1 MDEDVSN
8 FALSKVFPL
17 IFLVAVFYFILSIL
31 YLVYYF
37 FIRKNYRYI
46 EDNTKEETC
55 LLCTEANCSKKQN
68 KYNISNDFFGP
79 NVVYNEKI
87 KIKSNLEIIE
97 DHLNNLKPNIIEDNE
112 SINSTLNK
120 DSKNS
125 KKSKNSSKNTHKSS
139 KSYLSSNSTD
149 TYINIDDKA
158 YNTSKSEKNSTY
170 NDIKYGRYGSTKV
183 YNGKVK
189 SNKFIENEKKLNSYK
204 SINKKD
210 QKAYQN
216 YVSFNNVFKER
227 NKCTCDCHNKEYSKI
242 RVKFDT
248 LDFVSK
254 NDHEFIYW
262 SFYICLQITAL
273 MVILFGVFS
282 VFPS

>member
-8 FALSKVFPL
+8 FVLLKVFPL
-17 IFLVAVFYFILSIL
+17 IFWIAVVYFVLSIL
-31 YLVYYF
+31 YLIYYF

-46 EDNTKEETC
+46 EDNSKEESC

-68 KYNISNDFFGP
+68 RYTISHNYFGP
-79 NVVYNEKI
+79 NTVYNEKI
-87 KIKSNLEIIE
+87 RIKNNLEIIE
-97 DHLNNLKPNIIEDNE
+97 DHINNLKPNIMEDDND
-112 SINSTLNK
+112 STLNSTLNHN
-120 DSKNS
+120 SKNT
-125 KKSKNSSKNTHKSS
+125 NNSKNTHKSN
-139 KSYLSSNSTD
+139 KSLLSSNSND
-149 TYINIDDKA
+149 TYINIVD
-158 YNTSKSEKNSTY
+158 EKTYNSTKSDKNGTY
-170 NDIKYGRYGSTKV
+170 NSIKYGRYGSTKV

-204 SINKKD
+204 SINKKSEE
-210 QKAYQN
+210 AYQSN
-216 YVSFNNVFKER
+216 LSFSNVFKER
-227 NKCTCDCHNKEYSKI
+227 DKCTCECHNKEYSKI

-262 SFYICLQITAL
+262 SFYICLQIPAL
-273 MVILFGVFS
+273 MVILFCFFS